1 MPRFK
6 RYKKV
11 ASHRAALAFGQRT
24 FQQAARVRRLSEA
37 LESRWVMLQRHCDDH
52 ASRLRL
58 ERLLA
63 RVGNFDRGGQE
74 SALAELELAT
84 LLIRAGSRV
93 GFLPESQA
101 RSADLECHLKGERF
115 FVEVTAM
122 VGTVERS
129 LRLGEEAAAEGNEID
144 EGPATAEQIFMNAV
158 LARIAQKAKQLTDY
172 CAPVLLAIS
181 VPRLDEET
189 GFSRWTPAIHLD
201 VKYFSGAISLL
212 LPRMRHMSGVLIAL
226 WDVEPLLSTSAVRL
240 SNVTIVERSRQ
251 QSGYPRL
258 RMLIQNPAAARPLT
272 SRQQEVFRGIL

>member
-1 MPRFK
+1 MFGR
-6 RYKKV
+6 
-11 ASHRAALAFGQRT
+11 RAALR
-24 FQQAARVRRLSEA
+24 AAKIRRLSKNLERRWA
-37 LESRWVMLQRHCDDH
+37 LLQRHCHDH

-63 RVGNFDRGGQE
+63 RVDGFDRGGQE

-84 LLIRAGSRV
+84 LLIRTGSRV
-93 GFLPESQA
+93 WFLPESQA
-101 RSADLECHLKGERF
+101 RSADLECHLQGERF

-129 LRLGEEAAAEGNEID
+129 LRLGEAVAAEDDDVD
-144 EGPATAEQIFMNAV
+144 EGPATAEQMFMDAV

-172 CAPVLLAIS
+172 CAPVVLAIS
-181 VPRLDEET
+181 VPRLEDAT
-189 GFSRWTPAIHLD
+189 GFSRRTPAIHLD
-201 VKYFSGAISLL
+201 VKYLAGTISLL
-212 LPRMRHMSGVLIAL
+212 LPKLRHLSGVLIAL

-251 QSGYPRL
+251 QAGYPRL
-258 RMLIQNPAAARPLT
+258 RMLIQNPAAARSLT

>member
-1 MPRFK
+1 
-6 RYKKV
+6 
-11 ASHRAALAFGQRT
+11 
-24 FQQAARVRRLSEA
+24 
-37 LESRWVMLQRHCDDH
+37 
-52 ASRLRL
+52 L

-63 RVGNFDRGGQE
+63 RVESLDRGGQE
-74 SALAELELAT
+74 AALAELELAM

-129 LRLGEEAAAEGNEID
+129 LRLGEEAAAEGDDVD
-144 EGPATAEQIFMNAV
+144 EGPATAEQMFMDAV
-158 LARIAQKAKQLTDY
+158 LARIAQKAKQLINY
-172 CAPVLLAIS
+172 CAPVVLSIS
-181 VPRLDEET
+181 VPRLDEKAVP
-189 GFSRWTPAIHLD
+189 SRRSPAIRLD

-212 LPRMRHMSGVLIAL
+212 LPKLRHLSGVLVAL

-258 RMLIQNPAAARPLT
+258 RMLIQNPAAACPLT
-272 SRQQEVFRGIL
+272 VRQQEAFRGML